1 MTWVFA
7 AAFAFVLY
15 TYVIFPVLC
24 LVLGKIRRVPI
35 RRRDIRPDV
44 AVIIPA
50 YNEAEHIVAKVRNV
64 LSSEYPADRLR
75 VIVVSDG
82 STDNTVGEVRAVSDT
97 RVSIVELPERR
108 GKVAAINAGVASTT
122 ARILVLTDAQ
132 ELFERHAITCLV
144 ENFADP
150 NVGAVT
156 GDLHFV
162 DEHTGVSRNL
172 GWYWRYEKGIR
183 AAESASGSV
192 VGVTGAICAV
202 RRACFAPLPE
212 DTILDDVAIPF
223 EVVRRGHRVIFDSRA
238 RAFEVATAEID
249 REFLRKRRTLAGNY
263 QLIVRYRDLLL
274 PWRSPIAWR
283 FWSHKVFRLLVPYAL
298 VLALIGS
305 AFLDPPLR
313 AIALGAQGLFYGLA
327 LLAYV
332 LRGRMQSPVMTLPYT
347 FCMLNWAAL
356 AGSYYYFSG
365 LQSSKW
371 EKTK

>member
-1 MTWVFA
+1 MTWVFVA
-7 AAFAFVLY
+7 GSAFVLY
-15 TYVIFPVLC
+15 TYVLFPALC
-24 LVLGKIRRVPI
+24 ILLGKLRRAPV
-35 RRRDIRPDV
+35 RRRRIHPDV

-50 YNEAEHIVAKVRNV
+50 YNEAGHIAAKLRNV
-64 LSSEYPADRLR
+64 LASDYPRERLR

-82 STDNTVGEVRAVSDT
+82 STDDTVAQAAGVDDA
-97 RVSIVELPERR
+97 RVSIVALSERR
-108 GKVAAINAGVASTT
+108 GKVAAINAGVAGTT
-122 ARILVLTDAQ
+122 AGILVLTDAQ
-132 ELFERHAITCLV
+132 ELFEERAIAFLV

-150 NVGAVT
+150 RVGAVT
-156 GDLHFV
+156 GDLHFI
-162 DEHTGVSRNL
+162 DARSGVSRNL

-183 AAESASGSV
+183 AAESDSGSV

-202 RRACFAPLPE
+202 RRSCFAPLPE

-223 EVVRRGHRVIFDSRA
+223 EVVRRGYRVIFDARA
-238 RAFEVATAEID
+238 RAYEVATAEMG

-263 QLIVRYRDLLL
+263 QLIARYRDLLL

-298 VLALIGS
+298 LAALIGS
-305 AFLDPPLR
+305 LFLDPPMR
-313 AIALGAQGLFYGLA
+313 GIALGGQAAFYGLA
-327 LLAYV
+327 LMAFV
-332 LRGRMQSPVMTLPYT
+332 LRGRVQSPVVTLPYT